1 MQAVASRKTSAEPTS
16 CTYSVN
22 NMLLPTSVLYY
33 EPEGAF
39 EVWDDYYVNPGN
51 PNYASTKEGI
61 LTSKDGSEYVGVP
74 LSRKELA
81 VPAGVKSVT
90 LSGLNQLDQI
100 TIAAAG
106 AADLPAIDLGKLKSC
121 NITLADDALIGYIE
135 QNYQQLAS
143 SCDVTVSSA
152 DAPEVRYTCSG
163 GMVFSDEQL
172 LRVVSTGS
180 SATFVQGPHTLES
193 GCFEG
198 CTNVDTVVLFDEGDF
213 TLEDGCFTGGN
224 VSTVICFTEDQ
235 AAYAQ
240 SRLDA
245 AGAPNAQVILPA
257 ESEEGFIYYE
267 QDGKVCLLSSQ
278 DSVETFTG
286 TLTDDDGAVRTI
298 DTVLP
303 YAFSDSYALKWVNLS
318 AGTSSIGA
326 KAFAGCANL
335 QGVFFGGE
343 GDVTVGADAFE
354 GCTSLGFVGSNAR
367 SLACATQEVPN
378 KDCVWYRPAT
388 ATGGYDSR
396 FTQFTDIERLSVAT
410 QDDGSLVL
418 CGNSSDGV
426 AFIALGSGTSYEG
439 GMLALPSTIRTIYR
453 DAFADLGGEWQVD
466 WSGMD
471 ALSYIGSG
479 AFRES
484 GIAGDVKIDA
494 HGEDLAI
501 GSAAFGSCAQLT
513 SLGIE
518 NALSLD
524 IGNEAF
530 ADCATLERVT
540 LGTLAEAGGDAG
552 NLGTNVFTS
561 CPAFK
566 LLEFTSSA
574 PLQLNLYSPGIAWS
588 IGEPAEDAEESAD
601 VRIKVPA
608 GSEENYLSSWVYAL
622 AGYANH
628 DDYFA
633 AVQFSLIE
641 ETFEMPSDAEVR
653 AKMAKD
659 LLAPENL
666 LRKMMG
672 LPEVDASTVIVETT
686 FSVGGFEFDA
696 GDGSGPVTL
705 AASESEQEAL
715 LAAWP
720 MRMLGFADE
729 EALDSHAFD
738 VFGSLIDW
746 DTFEMPTAEALDE
759 AINGPLMVQENRL
772 RAMLGLPQIA
782 STDELAYAYDVSTLV
797 G

>member
-16 CTYSVN
+16 CTHSVN

-100 TIAAAG
+100 TVAAAG
-106 AADLPAIDLGKLKSC
+106 AADLPAIDLSKLKSC

-143 SCDVTVSSA
+143 SYDVTVSSA

-198 CTNVDTVVLFDEGDF
+198 CTDVDTVVLFDEGDF

-235 AAYAQ
+235 AAYVQ

-245 AGAPNAQVILPA
+245 AGAPDAQVILPA

-318 AGTSSIGA
+318 AGTSIIGA

-439 GMLALPSTIRTIYR
+439 GTLALPSTIRTIYR

-501 GSAAFGSCAQLT
+501 GHAAFGGCAQLT

-633 AVQFSLIE
+633 AVQFSLI
-641 ETFEMPSDAEVR
+641 
-653 AKMAKD
+653 
-659 LLAPENL
+659 
-666 LRKMMG
+666 
-672 LPEVDASTVIVETT
+672 
-686 FSVGGFEFDA
+686 
-696 GDGSGPVTL
+696 
-705 AASESEQEAL
+705 
-715 LAAWP
+715 
-720 MRMLGFADE
+720 
-729 EALDSHAFD
+729 
-738 VFGSLIDW
+738 DW

-797 G
+797 E